1 MRKDTLSEAVQRGMS
16 RRTFLKGTA
25 GSIAAALAATAP
37 SKLLAQGIFAP
48 KLIRQNNTVV
58 FAIQEFAHPAIQSV
72 LPQFEADTGLTVQLE
87 GGPVSGND
95 MLTRYSPAFAS
106 GTSPVDLFS
115 DADDSSP
122 TFMRAGWVM
131 PLDEI
136 IPQETWDDFPPSM
149 QDHIRGFLSI
159 DDVPYRIP
167 HEFAVGYFFS
177 RQDWLEERGL
187 AVPTTW
193 DELVEV
199 GKEVTDAD
207 NGVWATTD
215 GLIKPALL
223 YVYVA
228 YLAAQAGGKVFDF
241 DDGTA
246 QALQFL
252 YDMIHTH
259 GIFPEEALNQDYT
272 AQNELYM
279 GDKVWFMR
287 QWPFFQGVAEGNTE
301 WYAPEKLVISLPPA
315 GPAGSKSWI
324 GGWGYSIPT
333 YAPNPDGAKALI
345 SYLTSTEVA
354 PELATQQGFL
364 LTPRASIL
372 EALADTDDE
381 LIAAM
386 GLYADNDVFA
396 PRAFH
401 PRVAEAQTVVDD
413 MASLFLTNQSSL
425 SEVLEQGKQL
435 IAALDQ

>member
-1 MRKDTLSEAVQRGMS
+1 MRKDTAPVVVQNGIT
-16 RRTFLKGTA
+16 RRTFLKGSA
-25 GSIAAALAATAP
+25 GSIAAAMASMTP
-37 SKLLAQGIFAP
+37 SHFLTQGIFAP

-58 FAIQEFAHPAIQSV
+58 FAIQEFAHTAIQSV

-131 PLDEI
+131 PLDEV

-187 AVPTTW
+187 TAPTTW

-228 YLAAQAGGKVFDF
+228 YLAAQAGGKVFEF

-252 YDMIHTH
+252 HDMIHTH
-259 GIFPEEALNQDYT
+259 RIFPEEALNQDYT

-287 QWPFFQGVAEGNTE
+287 QWPFFQGVAEGNE
-301 WYAPEKLVISLPPA
+301 DWYAPGKLNITLPPA

-333 YAPNPDGAKALI
+333 YAPNPDGARALI
-345 SYLTSTEVA
+345 SYLTSPEVA
-354 PELATQQGFL
+354 PELARQQGFL

-372 EALADTDDE
+372 EAMADTDDE

-386 GLYADNDVFA
+386 GMYADNDVFA

-413 MASLFLTNQSSL
+413 MASLFLTNQASL

>member
-1 MRKDTLSEAVQRGMS
+1 MKKDEQTQLMKRGMS
-16 RRTFLKGTA
+16 RRMFLRGTA
-25 GSIAAALAATAP
+25 GSIAGALAATGP
-37 SKLLAQGIFAP
+37 GKFLSTGMFAP
-48 KLIRQNNTVV
+48 NLIRQNNTVV
-58 FAIQEFAHPAIQSV
+58 FAIQEFAHPVIQEV

-122 TFMRAGWVM
+122 TFMRAGWVK
-131 PLDEI
+131 PLNEI

-167 HEFAVGYFFS
+167 HEFAVGYFFN
-177 RQDWLEERGL
+177 RQDLLDEKGL
-187 AVPTTW
+187 AIPTTW
-193 DELVEV
+193 EELVEV
-199 GKEVTDAD
+199 GKEMTDAE

-215 GLIKPALL
+215 ALIKPALL

-228 YLAAQAGGKVFDF
+228 YLTSQTGGKVFEF

-246 QALQFL
+246 EALQFL

-259 GIFPEEALNQDYT
+259 KIFPEEALNQDYT
-272 AQNELYM
+272 AQNNLYM
-279 GDKVWFMR
+279 GDKVAFMR
-287 QWPFFQGVAEGNTE
+287 QWPFFQGVAEGNAE
-301 WYAPEKLVISLPPA
+301 WYAPEKMVISLPPA

-324 GGWGYSIPT
+324 GGWGYSVPT
-333 YAPNPDGAKALI
+333 YAPNPDGAAALI
-345 SYLTSTEVA
+345 QYLTSTEIA
-354 PELATQQGFL
+354 PQLAAAQGFL
-364 LTPRASIL
+364 LTPRYSIL
-372 EALADTDDE
+372 EALKDTGDE

-386 GLYADNDVFA
+386 GLYAENNVFA

-425 SEVLEQGKQL
+425 SEVLEQGKSL